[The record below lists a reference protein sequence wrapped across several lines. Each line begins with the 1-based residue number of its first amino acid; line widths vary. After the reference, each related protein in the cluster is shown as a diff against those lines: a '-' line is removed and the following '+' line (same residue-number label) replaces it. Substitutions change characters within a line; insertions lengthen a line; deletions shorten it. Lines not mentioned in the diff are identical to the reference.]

1 MVTIFTRRVIIADV
15 KSVNDLSKPF
25 LTVLLPTR
33 MRTSLSEKSV
43 KGLLEF
49 ANNPQRLHIAV
60 AYDDDDTESDE
71 YFTSSRW
78 KMLVEQTGAT
88 QSAHK
93 MERTG
98 WSGLHEYYNHMAR
111 SIDSEWYLVWND
123 DVYMRD
129 QGWDDEIYKH
139 RDYNSLISMESNGK
153 RPDSTLF
160 PCLPRL
166 WIDTF
171 DMIGINPVD
180 QWVQDITYDL
190 GAYKRI
196 SSKLFHDHFQFTG
209 NNNDE
214 IYQETS
220 RTKKSTKRAYK
231 TAEVNELKQQWIERW
246 RRTINEN

>member
-1 MVTIFTRRVIIADV
+1 METIFTRRVIIADV

-33 MRTSLSEKSV
+33 MRTMLAEKSI

-60 AYDDDDTESDE
+60 AYDADDTESDE
-71 YFTSSRW
+71 YFTSSSW

-129 QGWDDEIYKH
+129 QGWDDEIYEH
-139 RDYNSLISMESNGK
+139 RNYNSLISMESNGK
-153 RPDSTLF
+153 RPESTLF
-160 PCLPRL
+160 PCLPKL

-171 DMIGINPVD
+171 GMIGINPVD
-180 QWVQDITYDL
+180 QWVQDITYEL

-246 RRTINEN
+246 RAVVNAN

>member
-1 MVTIFTRRVIIADV
+1 MT
-15 KSVNDLSKPF
+15 NHF
-25 LTVLLPTR
+25 LTILLPTR
-33 MRTSLSEKSV
+33 KRSALVEKSILTV
-43 KGLLEF
+43 LEY

-60 AYDDDDTESDE
+60 AYDDDDIESDE
-71 YFTSSRW
+71 YFTNNRW
-78 KMLVEQTGAT
+78 KMLVEQSGAT
-88 QSAHK
+88 QSVFK

-111 SIDSEWYLVWND
+111 SINSEWYLVWND

-129 QGWDDEIYKH
+129 QGWDDEIYKN

-153 RPDSTLF
+153 RPESTLF

-180 QWVQDITYDL
+180 QWVQDITYEL

-196 SSKLFHDHFQFTG
+196 SSKLFHDHFKFTG

-231 TAEVNELKQQWIERW
+231 TPEVDVLKQQWIERW
-246 RRTINEN
+246 REVINEN